1 MEQCDAATLASTKVP
16 DSVLPDTA
24 SDFVRHFSTL
34 PPTAIQQAASYRI
47 STLGY
52 IARASACVKAG
63 KAGVEQLAR
72 LRALRMDGAS
82 EWLTVMP
89 TEAGLRLIDPHFQWA
104 ARLRLGT
111 PVPAV
116 SDVCGGCRKPDT
128 GGDWHALSCMSGS
141 AQPLKARHDAVV
153 NTLHRFA
160 NLMGV
165 VSLREPT
172 DLCTETGKRP
182 DLELHLPTGT
192 LLTDVTISHPTA
204 PSYCRRV
211 AAHGAEAAVGD
222 VRDAEKKDKYDDIA
236 DSNAMQF
243 ISFVLFSYG
252 GWHSSAKRVLRKLA
266 AAVEPACC
274 LLSRQDWTD
283 QLTQHIAVTMQRGN
297 AAIMLHAAHRDQHG
311 ASRRPFHPRP
321 AHVRVLPGT
330 ASAVSAASLSSPDFP
345 LAPPSSLPDGLA
357 TTSSASAAAA
367 DDNDMQLEAADVL
380 GAMHDRPP
388 DDAALACSA
397 TPPAASPRRRSS
409 LPAAADSDGPAR
421 VLRPAAAAAMAT
433 AIAYSA
439 RAPHA
444 VTAVA
449 VPAPTS
455 ASPSSPLASETPSS
469 RRTELTT
476 TTPVPAAA
484 HDGRQ
489 HGAVSATRNA
499 GLTAAAPAQPPDGAG
514 LTDSSTLPAA
524 PARRRSSLPAAAAN
538 DGDGDTVMLP
548 VTAAAVAAAAHSAR
562 ALPAVLDAAAAAAS
576 DAATAAAAV
585 HDAVPDDASAMMT
598 DAVPVTADAELC
610 SGQPDLRAASAAQLE
625 SADARLEADHGEDA
639 DVRAMRRSRW
649 RGGRRAAAERS

>member
-1 MEQCDAATLASTKVP
+1 
-16 DSVLPDTA
+16 
-24 SDFVRHFSTL
+24 
-34 PPTAIQQAASYRI
+34 
-47 STLGY
+47 
-52 IARASACVKAG
+52 
-63 KAGVEQLAR
+63 
-72 LRALRMDGAS
+72 
-82 EWLTVMP
+82 
-89 TEAGLRLIDPHFQWA
+89 
-104 ARLRLGT
+104 
-111 PVPAV
+111 
-116 SDVCGGCRKPDT
+116 
-128 GGDWHALSCMSGS
+128 MSGS

-182 DLELHLPTGT
+182 DLELHLPTGI
-192 LLTDVTISHPTA
+192 LLTDVTISRPTA
-204 PSYCRRV
+204 PSYRRRV

-222 VRDAEKKDKYDDIA
+222 VRDAQRKDKYDDIA
-236 DSNAMQF
+236 DSNAMRF

-321 AHVRVLPGT
+321 AHVRVLPST

-380 GAMHDRPP
+380 GAVHDRPP
-388 DDAALACSA
+388 DDAALACST
-397 TPPAASPRRRSS
+397 TPPAASLRRRSS
-409 LPAAADSDGPAR
+409 LPAAADSDGPAW

-433 AIAYSA
+433 ATAYSA

-449 VPAPTS
+449 AHPTPLPLPPPRPPLRLPPRDAP
-455 ASPSSPLASETPSS
+455 SPPRPRLSPQLHTTAGS
-469 RRTELTT
+469 TELS
-476 TTPVPAAA
+476 VR
-484 HDGRQ
+484 H
-489 HGAVSATRNA
+489 ATQA
-499 GLTAAAPAQPPDGAG
+499 
-514 LTDSSTLPAA
+514 
-524 PARRRSSLPAAAAN
+524 
-538 DGDGDTVMLP
+538 
-548 VTAAAVAAAAHSAR
+548 
-562 ALPAVLDAAAAAAS
+562 
-576 DAATAAAAV
+576 
-585 HDAVPDDASAMMT
+585 
-598 DAVPVTADAELC
+598 
-610 SGQPDLRAASAAQLE
+610 
-625 SADARLEADHGEDA
+625 
-639 DVRAMRRSRW
+639 
-649 RGGRRAAAERS
+649 